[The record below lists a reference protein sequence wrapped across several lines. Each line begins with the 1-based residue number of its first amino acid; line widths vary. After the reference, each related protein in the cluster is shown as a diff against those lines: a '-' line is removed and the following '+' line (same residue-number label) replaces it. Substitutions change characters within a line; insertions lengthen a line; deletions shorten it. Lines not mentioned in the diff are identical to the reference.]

1 MKRTKPLILL
11 ICLVALIF
19 PGTGKSQ
26 SINEFEI
33 KAVFI
38 YNFTQ
43 FVQWP
48 ATSFD
53 PSQDS
58 FIIGVLGENVFGKYL
73 EEAVAG
79 ETYQSRPIVIKYYA
93 TPKDVE
99 NCQILY
105 VGSSTN
111 VAKLTGDRPVLTVGE
126 QPDFMEQKGLLRFFQ
141 EGNKV
146 RIEINQ
152 SAASAAGLT
161 ISSKLLR
168 LATIYNEK

>member
-1 MKRTKPLILL
+1 ML
-11 ICLVALIF
+11 AL
-19 PGTGKSQ
+19 PVMSRGQ

-48 ATSFD
+48 EESFQS
-53 PSQDS
+53 PEEK
-58 FIIGVLGENVFGKYL
+58 FVIGVLGENVFGRSL

-79 ETYQSRPIVIKYYA
+79 EHYQSRPIIVEYYP
-93 TPKDVE
+93 TVKDIRK
-99 NCQILY
+99 CHILFI
-105 VGSSTN
+105 GSQTN
-111 VAKLTGDRPVLTVGE
+111 VGALDRDGAVLTIGE
-126 QPDFMEQKGLLRFFQ
+126 ADNFMSQKGILKFYS
-141 EGNKV
+141 EGNRI

-152 SAASAAGLT
+152 ERATAEGLT

-168 LATIYNEK
+168 LATIYKEK

>member
-1 MKRTKPLILL
+1 MKRNKPLIFL
-11 ICLVALIF
+11 ICLAALIL

-26 SINEFEI
+26 SVNEFEI

-43 FVQWP
+43 FIQWP
-48 ATSFD
+48 EESFD
-53 PSQDS
+53 QSEDS
-58 FIIGVLGENVFGKYL
+58 FVIGVLGENVFGKYL

-93 TPKDVE
+93 TPKDVG

-105 VGSSTN
+105 VGPAMN
-111 VAKLTGDRPVLTVGE
+111 VSRLTGDRPVLTVGE
-126 QPDFMEQKGLLRFFQ
+126 RPNFMEQKGLLRFYQ
-141 EGNKV
+141 EGNKI

-152 SAASAAGLT
+152 SAASAAGFT